1 MTDRGSDQGLIQVRV
16 ETLGGEYVGSLRVR
30 SVMEIGDIV
39 TLGDFDRVVADVR
52 ICGEEAAIIVVVED

>member
-1 MTDRGSDQGLIQVRV
+1 MIQVRV

-30 SVMEIGDIV
+30 SIMEIGDIV